1 MITNKTLGGK
11 TFLVVNNIFLC
22 SLAILSLLPLINIL
36 AVSFSTG
43 QAAAAG
49 EVSLWPVDFNLKAYK
64 FVMSNPIFWSSFW
77 VSIKRVLVGVPINLL
92 IVIIT
97 AYPLSRSNRELKGRS
112 LFSWFFMFSM
122 LFSGGLIPLYLTVQK
137 TGLIDNFWSLI
148 IPSAVPVFYV
158 IIMINFFRQVPSEL
172 IEAAEIDGAGHMT
185 ILYRIMVPLAKPAIA
200 TIILLCFILHWN
212 SWFDGL
218 LYIGK
223 QNKQPLQSYLQALL
237 ARPIDVASL
246 ARNPEQW
253 KVMQFVSERT
263 VKSAQIFIAT
273 IPIMVIYPFLQK
285 YFTKGIMV
293 GAVKG

>member
-1 MITNKTLGGK
+1 MVTNGTLGGK
-11 TFLVVNNIFLC
+11 IFLVVNNIFLG
-22 SLAILSLLPLINIL
+22 SLAIVSLLPLINIL

-49 EVSLWPVDFNLKAYK
+49 EVSLWPVGFNIKAYQ
-64 FVMSNPIFWSSFW
+64 FVMNNPIFWSSFW
-77 VSIKRVLVGVPINLL
+77 ISIKRVLVGVPVNLL
-92 IVIIT
+92 LVILT
-97 AYPLSRSNRELKGRS
+97 AYPLSRSNKELRGRS
-112 LFSWFFMFSM
+112 FFSWFFMFSM

-137 TGLIDNFWSLI
+137 TGLIDSFWSLI
-148 IPSAVPVFYV
+148 IPSAVPVYYV
-158 IIMINFFRQVPSEL
+158 ILMINFFRQVPKEL

-185 ILYRIMVPLAKPAIA
+185 ILCRIMVPLAKPAIA

-223 QNKQPLQSYLQALL
+223 QGEQPLQSYLQSLL
-237 ARPIDVASL
+237 ARPIDVAAL